1 MLYVVKFCYKYNNEQ
16 ETNNP
21 ILKTQQNATRA
32 MNPIVFAHHTSE
44 PKILVDRLTLLYLF
58 LRFFGLFEII
68 LIIYKI
74 RMITQLAKLR
84 II

>member
-1 MLYVVKFCYKYNNEQ
+1 
-16 ETNNP
+16 
-21 ILKTQQNATRA
+21 